1 MSVSAYNPLL
11 HSGAGG
17 HVNAVLLGLLA
28 AAAGGATPA
37 DVRLLNG
44 AGATWALYSKWAG
57 EYHRRFPE
65 VAINFQSIGSGGGI
79 KAITER
85 TVDFG
90 TTDFPLTDEE
100 TRRAEGIRQIPTAV
114 AAVAIVFNL
123 PATSTLRL
131 TPDALAAIMLG
142 QITRWNHPAI
152 AATNPTARLPD
163 AAIAVAHKSGGS
175 GTTAIFAEY
184 LAKVSAEWK
193 SGPGTGTSV
202 AWPVGIASRSNEGV
216 IAAVREAPGRIGY
229 VERASAM
236 RANVPVAEIR
246 NRNGQFMAP
255 TDHAI
260 SVAAER
266 AVTDDYRVSLVD
278 SDTKGAYPIVGMT
291 YLLVYGDIPD
301 VASGE
306 ALLNFLW
313 WAFHDGQHL
322 VSDAHYVPLPTGLA
336 ARVEMTLR
344 RLTVQGK
351 SVLAASRWARNGQVP

>member
-1 MSVSAYNPLL
+1 M
-11 HSGAGG
+11 
-17 HVNAVLLGLLA
+17 
-28 AAAGGATPA
+28 
-37 DVRLLNG
+37 
-44 AGATWALYSKWAG
+44 
-57 EYHRRFPE
+57 
-65 VAINFQSIGSGGGI
+65 
-79 KAITER
+79 
-85 TVDFG
+85 
-90 TTDFPLTDEE
+90 
-100 TRRAEGIRQIPTAV
+100 
-114 AAVAIVFNL
+114 
-123 PATSTLRL
+123 
-131 TPDALAAIMLG
+131 
-142 QITRWNHPAI
+142 
-152 AATNPTARLPD
+152 
-163 AAIAVAHKSGGS
+163 
-175 GTTAIFAEY
+175 
-184 LAKVSAEWK
+184 
-193 SGPGTGTSV
+193 
-202 AWPVGIASRSNEGV
+202 